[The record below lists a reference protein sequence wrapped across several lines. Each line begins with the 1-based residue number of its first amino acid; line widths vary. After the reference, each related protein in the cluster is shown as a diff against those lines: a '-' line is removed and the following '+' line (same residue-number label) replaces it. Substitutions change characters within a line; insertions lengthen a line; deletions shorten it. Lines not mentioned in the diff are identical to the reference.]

1 MRSKKFNKN
10 KIATAVSVCIYA
22 SAINL
27 GTMVELARAQTTTT
41 DLYTSALAAIQAYGY
56 QPTSGIQAG
65 PGTTMVATAFQGG
78 SLQGG
83 AMVFSTNSGTEAASD
98 VTSWY
103 ICNYSTD
110 SVSFSFSGTESFTD
124 STTITSST
132 STSNTSSSFQNGST
146 SLTLSYSPP
155 GTTGGTSASGTQTY
169 NYGTSNSV
177 TTSSGT
183 STGTDSTTAVATKWS
198 GQVTVA
204 PGMAQQITTS
214 VQTSTISS
222 PWTAPATLTSPSAF
236 PITSVLYT
244 QYFSNTIAPTLY
256 QANLGGGANLWVSP
270 NAILTWSPNSQ
281 GLWGLASPNGA
292 YNFANSGGLMA
303 GNYFTST
310 SPYSWWN
317 VTDDYGS
324 SAGDTVNFAFN
335 ATAPGAIYTIGTSGS
350 TYWSASGWSTDAAY
364 VGVDNTGA
372 MNVYDLSFNVLWTT
386 GAAPSASQPYNNLSY
401 PYVPTITQLLG
412 STSYAFSVAGTYDAS
427 SYSSTGNVSYGTA
440 VTIAEAGGACT
451 PPSGFTV
458 SSKIQDKQKLA
469 QVDQSGKSGTQKNI
483 VSNLLSWSGLV
494 KDAVASDAIDRND
507 PNRRDQRYRTNQVT
521 GSSESTRS
529 NKGSA
534 TRENNSND
542 RNSGSDGRKFIVK
555 EITKSF
561 YLKPNEFASTS
572 DPSVRKLRIKIT
584 PIPGKHLTNEV
595 TFAAGPL
602 EEIQNPKRK
611 TTFKV
616 KKNKKTTFKVGRS

>member
-1 MRSKKFNKN
+1 
-10 KIATAVSVCIYA
+10 
-22 SAINL
+22 
-27 GTMVELARAQTTTT
+27 
-41 DLYTSALAAIQAYGY
+41 
-56 QPTSGIQAG
+56 
-65 PGTTMVATAFQGG
+65 
-78 SLQGG
+78 
-83 AMVFSTNSGTEAASD
+83 
-98 VTSWY
+98 
-103 ICNYSTD
+103 
-110 SVSFSFSGTESFTD
+110 
-124 STTITSST
+124 
-132 STSNTSSSFQNGST
+132 
-146 SLTLSYSPP
+146 
-155 GTTGGTSASGTQTY
+155 
-169 NYGTSNSV
+169 
-177 TTSSGT
+177 
-183 STGTDSTTAVATKWS
+183 
-198 GQVTVA
+198 
-204 PGMAQQITTS
+204 MAQQINTS
-214 VQTSTISS
+214 VQTSTVSS

-244 QYFSNTIAPTLY
+244 QYFTNTITPTL
-256 QANLGGGANLWVSP
+256 ATTIGGIPANLWVSP

-292 YNFANSGGLMA
+292 YNFANAGGLMS
-303 GNYFTST
+303 GNYFTSS

-335 ATAPGAIYTIGTSGS
+335 ATAPGAIYTYGTSGS

-386 GAAPSASQPYNNLSY
+386 GAGPSASQPYNNLSY

-412 STSYAFSVAGTYDAS
+412 STAYAFSVAGTYDAS
-427 SYSSTGNVSYGTA
+427 SYSSTGSVSYGTA

-458 SSKIQDKQKLA
+458 TSKIQDKQKLA

-494 KDAVASDAIDRND
+494 KDAVASDATDRND
-507 PNRRDQRYRTNQVT
+507 PNRRDQRYRTNEVT

-542 RNSGSDGRKFIVK
+542 RNSGSDGRKFVAK

-561 YLKPNEFASTS
+561 YLKPNQFASTS
-572 DPSVRKLRIKIT
+572 DPAVSKLRIKIT

-595 TFAAGPL
+595 TFAPGPL